1 MYSKKI
7 ASFMNSDGGRKFS
20 YILAGTIS
28 AGTMCSYF
36 LPHTL
41 LLNNYKKLIQL
52 YNNGLSVPLSK
63 ELQDRFQKALDLL
76 KIDPID
82 VHLYKPFHVYGFDV
96 TSAGSSYSKYGAI
109 IGVPLNFTFV
119 KPETI
124 DRSKMRINQET
135 IVWDSEPAQ
144 NLLKSLVLSEK
155 AQLYAMSREVLYR
168 QTLKPLLDV
177 FLATNLVL
185 SSYFLG
191 RNLKQKFNFSTR
203 PLGLRIMLYTLVGM
217 FNFGIYIMAKDLSQM
232 YYEKNI
238 DSELKKIDKIFIE
251 GGKEYYSKLLE
262 RNKALRQLLG
272 KDGERRYSVLGN
284 ENYSLRQKHTPL
296 VQRLSSFE
304 DTDAS

>member
-1 MYSKKI
+1 MYVKKI
-7 ASFMNSDGGRKFS
+7 ASFMNSEGGRKVS
-20 YILAGTIS
+20 YFLAGTIS
-28 AGTMCSYF
+28 VGAMCSYF
-36 LPHTL
+36 VPHTL
-41 LLNNYKKLIQL
+41 LLNEYRKLIQL
-52 YNNGLSVPLSK
+52 YNNGISVPVSK
-63 ELQDRFQKALDLL
+63 EIENRFQKALDLL
-76 KIDPID
+76 KIDPKDI
-82 VHLYKPFHVYGFDV
+82 HLYKPFHVYGFDV
-96 TSAGSSYSKYGAI
+96 MSAGSSYSKYGAI
-109 IGVPLNFTFV
+109 IGIPINFTFQ

-124 DRSKMRINQET
+124 DRSKMRINHEA

-191 RNLKQKFNFSTR
+191 RNLKQKFNFSAK
-203 PLGLRIMLYTLVGM
+203 PLGLRIMLYTLVGI

-238 DSELKKIDKIFIE
+238 DLELKKTDIIFLQ
-251 GGKEYYSKLLE
+251 GGKEFYSKLLE

-272 KDGERRYSVLGN
+272 KDGERLYSVLGN
-284 ENYSLRQKHTPL
+284 ENYILRQKHIPL
-296 VQRLSSFE
+296 VQRLSSFD
-304 DTDAS
+304 DTITS